1 MNQERKNK
9 HLVFLITALLF
20 AAQFIGNYGDYQV
33 AAIPSAIYAAF
44 NLTDM
49 QFSSIITAPMLP
61 CIFLSI
67 VIGLLV
73 DRFGIPKIV
82 GIFLVLA
89 TAGFVLRHFAT
100 NYPVLLLSMALAGC
114 GCMVVNSN
122 IAKLASALYPMDKV
136 GTVVGILMAGSNA
149 ASALAFAT
157 TSMLP
162 SLKVVFLIP
171 TVASVIV
178 MVLWF
183 CFARESLFAGSR
195 GSAEEQASVA
205 DALKLCFRSRSLWL
219 AGLSLFLILGGTM
232 VITNFHVAALT
243 SLRGYAEALAGSFNS
258 VSMVGAIFGSIFLP
272 VFVTKK
278 PEKAPALIF
287 VMLLICAATTYG
299 MLVLPAAGIYVC
311 SFLNGALRSGIIAVL
326 MMTPVLLPE
335 IGPKIAG
342 TAGGFIITLQLLG
355 CVVVPTYI
363 IVPLGGGNITT
374 YFVLSTV
381 CFALAAV
388 VCLIFM
394 KTCGAFD
401 RKTIYN
407 DAPAV

>member
-1 MNQERKNK
+1 MDQNK
-9 HLVFLITALLF
+9 KRNRLVFLITALLF

-33 AAIPSAIYAAF
+33 AAIPSSIYAAF
-44 NLTDM
+44 HLTDM
-49 QFSSIITAPMLP
+49 QFSSLITAPMLP

-73 DRFGIPKIV
+73 DRYGIPKIV
-82 GIFLVLA
+82 GIFMILA
-89 TAGFVLRHFAT
+89 TVGFVLRHFARD
-100 NYPVLLLSMALAGC
+100 YPLMLISMALAGC

-122 IAKLASALYPMDKV
+122 IAKMASALYPMDKV

-162 SLKVVFLIP
+162 SLQVVFLIP
-171 TVASVIV
+171 TIASVICV
-178 MVLWF
+178 VLWF
-183 CFARESLFAGSR
+183 VFARESLFKGSKTPADER
-195 GSAEEQASVA
+195 SSVV
-205 DALKLCFRSRSLWL
+205 DSLKLCFKSRSLWL
-219 AGLSLFLILGGTM
+219 AGLTLFLLLGGTM
-232 VITNFHVAALT
+232 VITNFHVTALT
-243 SLRGYAEALAGSFNS
+243 TLKGYSETMAGSFNS

-272 VFVTKK
+272 IFVTKK
-278 PEKAPALIF
+278 PEKAPLLVFI
-287 VMLLICAATTYG
+287 MLLISAATAYG
-299 MLVLPAAGIYVC
+299 MIALPAWCIYIC
-311 SFLNGALRSGIIAVL
+311 SFLNGALRSGVIAAL
-326 MMTPVLLPE
+326 MMTPVLLKE
-335 IGPKIAG
+335 IGPKNAG

-381 CFALAAV
+381 CFVLAAV

-401 RKTIYN
+401 PKELYN
-407 DAPAV
+407 EQ

>member
-1 MNQERKNK
+1 MAQKRKN
-9 HLVFLITALLF
+9 LVFLITALLF
-20 AAQFIGNYGDYQV
+20 AAQFIGNYGDYQI
-33 AAIPSAIYAAF
+33 AAIPSSIYAAF
-44 NLTDM
+44 HLTDM
-49 QFSSIITAPMLP
+49 QFSSLITAPMLP

-82 GIFLVLA
+82 GIFFLLA
-89 TAGFVLRHFAT
+89 ALGFVLRCFAG
-100 NYPVLLLSMALAGC
+100 NYPVMLIAMALSGF

-162 SLKVVFLIP
+162 SLQLVFLIP

-178 MVLWF
+178 FVLWAM
-183 CFARESLFAGSR
+183 FARESVFTQNQA
-195 GSAEEQASVA
+195 SAEEEKTPVLDS
-205 DALKLCFRSRSLWL
+205 LKLCFKSRSLWL
-219 AGLSLFLILGGTM
+219 AGLTLFLILGGTM
-232 VITNFHVAALT
+232 VLTNFHVSALT
-243 SLRGYAEALAGSFNS
+243 TLRGWSETLAGSFSS

-272 VFVTKK
+272 IFVTKK
-278 PEKAPALIF
+278 PEKAPLLIF
-287 VMLLICAATTYG
+287 IMLLVCAAAAYG
-299 MLVLPAAGIYVC
+299 MLALPAWGIYVC
-311 SFLNGALRSGIIAVL
+311 SFLNGALRSGVIATL
-326 MMTPVLLPE
+326 MMTPVLLKE
-335 IGPKIAG
+335 IGPKNAG

-363 IVPLGGGNITT
+363 IVPLGGGNMTT
-374 YFVLSTV
+374 YFVLATV

-394 KTCGAFD
+394 KTSGAFEKKA
-401 RKTIYN
+401 RS
-407 DAPAV
+407 

>member
-1 MNQERKNK
+1 MAQKRKN
-9 HLVFLITALLF
+9 LVFLITALLF
-20 AAQFIGNYGDYQV
+20 AAQFIGNYGDYQI
-33 AAIPSAIYAAF
+33 AAIPSSIYAAF
-44 NLTDM
+44 HLTDM
-49 QFSSIITAPMLP
+49 QFSSLITAPMLP

-82 GIFLVLA
+82 GIFFLLA
-89 TAGFVLRHFAT
+89 ALGFVLRCFAG
-100 NYPVLLLSMALAGC
+100 NYPVMLIAMALSGF

-162 SLKVVFLIP
+162 SLRLVFLIP
-171 TVASVIV
+171 TVACVIIF
-178 MVLWF
+178 VLWAM
-183 CFARESLFAGSR
+183 FARESVFTQNQAGAD
-195 GSAEEQASVA
+195 AEKTPVA
-205 DALKLCFRSRSLWL
+205 DSLKLCFKSRSLWL
-219 AGLSLFLILGGTM
+219 AGLTLFLILGGTM
-232 VITNFHVAALT
+232 VLTNFHVSALT
-243 SLRGYAEALAGSFNS
+243 TLRGYSETLAGSFSS

-272 VFVTKK
+272 IFVTKK
-278 PEKAPALIF
+278 PEKAPLLIF
-287 VMLLICAATTYG
+287 IMLLVCAAAAYG
-299 MLVLPAAGIYVC
+299 MLALPAWGIYVC
-311 SFLNGALRSGIIAVL
+311 SFLNGALRSGVIATL
-326 MMTPVLLPE
+326 MMTPVLLKE
-335 IGPKIAG
+335 IGPKNAG

-374 YFVLSTV
+374 YFILATV

-394 KTCGAFD
+394 KTSGAFE
-401 RKTIYN
+401 KK
-407 DAPAV
+407 VEG

>member
-1 MNQERKNK
+1 MNQNRKN
-9 HLVFLITALLF
+9 LVFLITALLF
-20 AAQFIGNYGDYQV
+20 LAQFIGNYGDYQV
-33 AAIPSAIYAAF
+33 AAIPARMYAAF

-183 CFARESLFAGSR
+183 IFARESLFAGSR
-195 GSAEEQASVA
+195 APEGEQAGVLDS
-205 DALKLCFRSRSLWL
+205 LKLCFRSRSLWL
-219 AGLSLFLILGGTM
+219 AGCTLFLILGGTM

-243 SLRGYAEALAGSFNS
+243 SLRGYAETLAGSFSS

-278 PEKAPALIF
+278 PEKAPLLIF
-287 VMLLICAATTYG
+287 IMLLVCAAAAYG
-299 MLVLPAAGIYVC
+299 MLALPAAGIYVC
-311 SFLNGALRSGIIAVL
+311 SFLNGALRSGIIASL
-326 MMTPVLLPE
+326 MMTPVLLKE
-335 IGPKIAG
+335 IGPKNAG

-363 IVPLGGGNITT
+363 IVPLGGGDMTT
-374 YFVLSTV
+374 YFILGTV
-381 CFALAAV
+381 CFLLAAV

-401 RKTIYN
+401 KKMIYN
-407 DAPAV
+407 DQSAA

>member
-1 MNQERKNK
+1 MTTKRKN
-9 HLVFLITALLF
+9 LVFLITALLF

-33 AAIPSAIYAAF
+33 AAIPSSIYAAF
-44 NLTDM
+44 HLTDM
-49 QFSSIITAPMLP
+49 QFSSLITAPMLP

-82 GIFLVLA
+82 GIFFLLA
-89 TAGFVLRHFAT
+89 ALGFVLRCFAG
-100 NYPVLLLSMALAGC
+100 NYPVMLIAMALSGF

-162 SLKVVFLIP
+162 SLQLVFLIP

-178 MVLWF
+178 FVLWAM
-183 CFARESLFAGSR
+183 FARESVFTQNQA
-195 GSAEEQASVA
+195 SAEEEKTPVLDS
-205 DALKLCFRSRSLWL
+205 LKLCFKSRSLWL
-219 AGLSLFLILGGTM
+219 AGLTLFLILGGTM
-232 VITNFHVAALT
+232 VLTNFHVSALT
-243 SLRGYAEALAGSFNS
+243 TLRGYSETLAGSFSS

-278 PEKAPALIF
+278 PEKAPLLIF
-287 VMLLICAATTYG
+287 LMLLVCAAAAYG
-299 MLVLPAAGIYVC
+299 MLALPAAGIYVC
-311 SFLNGALRSGIIAVL
+311 SFLNGALRSGVIATL
-326 MMTPVLLPE
+326 MMTPVLLKE
-335 IGPKIAG
+335 IGPKNAG

-363 IVPLGGGNITT
+363 IVPLGGGNMTT
-374 YFVLSTV
+374 YFVLATV

-394 KTCGAFD
+394 KTSDAFD
-401 RKTIYN
+401 RK
-407 DAPAV
+407 ARR

>member
-1 MNQERKNK
+1 MAQKRKN
-9 HLVFLITALLF
+9 LVFLITALLF
-20 AAQFIGNYGDYQV
+20 AAQFIGNYGDYQI
-33 AAIPSAIYAAF
+33 AAIPSSIYAAF
-44 NLTDM
+44 HLTDM
-49 QFSSIITAPMLP
+49 QFSSLITAPMLP

-82 GIFLVLA
+82 GIFFLLA
-89 TAGFVLRHFAT
+89 ALGFVLRCFAG
-100 NYPVLLLSMALAGC
+100 NYPVMLIAMALSGF

-162 SLKVVFLIP
+162 SLQLVFLIP

-178 MVLWF
+178 FVLWAM
-183 CFARESLFAGSR
+183 FARESVFTQNQA
-195 GSAEEQASVA
+195 SAEEEKTPVLDS
-205 DALKLCFRSRSLWL
+205 LKLCFKSRSLWL
-219 AGLSLFLILGGTM
+219 AGLTLFLILGGTM
-232 VITNFHVAALT
+232 VLTNFHVSALT
-243 SLRGYAEALAGSFNS
+243 TLRGWSETLAGSFSS

-272 VFVTKK
+272 IFVTKK
-278 PEKAPALIF
+278 PEKAPLLIF
-287 VMLLICAATTYG
+287 LMLLVCAAAAYG
-299 MLVLPAAGIYVC
+299 MLALPAWGIYVC
-311 SFLNGALRSGIIAVL
+311 SFLNGALRSGVIATL
-326 MMTPVLLPE
+326 MMTPVLLKE
-335 IGPKIAG
+335 IGPKNAG

-374 YFVLSTV
+374 YFILATV

-394 KTCGAFD
+394 KTSGAFE
-401 RKTIYN
+401 KK
-407 DAPAV
+407 AQG

>member
-1 MNQERKNK
+1 MAQKRKN
-9 HLVFLITALLF
+9 LVFLITALLF
-20 AAQFIGNYGDYQV
+20 AAQFIGNYGDYQI
-33 AAIPSAIYAAF
+33 AAIPSSIYAAF
-44 NLTDM
+44 HLTDM
-49 QFSSIITAPMLP
+49 QFSSLITAPMLP

-82 GIFLVLA
+82 GIFFLLA
-89 TAGFVLRHFAT
+89 ALGFVLRCFAG
-100 NYPVLLLSMALAGC
+100 NYPVMLIAMALSGF

-162 SLKVVFLIP
+162 SLQLVFLIP

-178 MVLWF
+178 FVLWAM
-183 CFARESLFAGSR
+183 FARESVFTENRAG
-195 GSAEEQASVA
+195 AEEEKTPVLDS
-205 DALKLCFRSRSLWL
+205 LKLCFKSRSLWL
-219 AGLSLFLILGGTM
+219 AGLTLFLILGGTM
-232 VITNFHVAALT
+232 VLTNFHVSALT
-243 SLRGYAEALAGSFNS
+243 TLRGWSETLAGSFSS

-272 VFVTKK
+272 IFVTKK
-278 PEKAPALIF
+278 PEKAPLLIF
-287 VMLLICAATTYG
+287 IMLLICAAAAYG
-299 MLVLPAAGIYVC
+299 MLALPAWGIYVC
-311 SFLNGALRSGIIAVL
+311 SFLNGALRSGVIATL
-326 MMTPVLLPE
+326 MMTPVLLKE
-335 IGPKIAG
+335 IGPKNAG

-363 IVPLGGGNITT
+363 IVPLGGGNMTT
-374 YFVLSTV
+374 YFVLATV

-394 KTCGAFD
+394 KTSGAFD
-401 RKTIYN
+401 RK
-407 DAPAV
+407 ARR